1 MSTHAMQKRNADQL
15 YSNCRPEAPLR
26 LVEPV
31 RRRSSAAQGRALE
44 TLGHA
49 IEYLI
54 DSRLWRGR
62 DYDPKSDREAI
73 QILMRLSR
81 EVFSECPEVISL
93 RRRFGV
99 WVSERVTGDTRGR
112 PIR

>member
-1 MSTHAMQKRNADQL
+1 MGNVAMKSGQDDAGVGRQ
-15 YSNCRPEAPLR
+15 LR

-31 RRRSSAAQGRALE
+31 RRRGSEAQGRALE

-54 DSRLWRGR
+54 DSQLWRGR
-62 DYDPKSDREAI
+62 DYDPKADQEAI

-81 EVFSECPEVISL
+81 EVFGECPEVISV
-93 RRRFGV
+93 RRRFHA
-99 WVSERVTGDTRGR
+99 WVAERVVRDARVR

>member
-1 MSTHAMQKRNADQL
+1 MTKPAMQEQCEEKA
-15 YSNCRPEAPLR
+15 EARLR

-31 RRRSSAAQGRALE
+31 RRRGSAAQGRALE

-54 DSRLWRGR
+54 DSQLWRGQ
-62 DYDPKSDREAI
+62 DYRPKDDQEAI

-81 EVFSECPEVISL
+81 AVFAECPEVISM
-93 RRRFGV
+93 RRQFTM
-99 WVSERVTGDTRGR
+99 WVAERVGGGAKVR